1 VELSRICSSWKRGH
15 HMVNMYGYNEN
26 GDPISRTDR
35 FDDYFFVD
43 ADNADIVDG
52 VYGLSIKD
60 PKMYTSL
67 YGVSLRRV
75 ECSSIKSKNQLSKKY
90 AKCLYEADI
99 DISTKY
105 LNDNKCT
112 WSTKRNL
119 GLFDIETWLDP
130 DDNSANQPTKAQM
143 PVTSIVIYISSEKR
157 YYILSWHPEKTK
169 EYEEPKEIVDGDKT
183 YLFCRTEE
191 EVLLSFIYLVESHSV
206 DILSGWWSSGYD
218 MPYIINRCT
227 NLGIDYTCLSP
238 VNEVQIY
245 KKKGFWRTFI
255 KGLDHVDMLEGV
267 KDLGFKFPNWKLST
281 IAKHVLKNEELE
293 KETEYTWRD
302 WLDNYEGFIKYAF
315 KDVEIM
321 KEIEES
327 LHIFDLYVNLQQFS
341 NINTLSQVFMK
352 SMIVDSVM
360 IKEYRDDLKFPNR
373 IVKKKQSYA
382 GAIVLDPTKPGL
394 TEDVS
399 ILDYTSLYPT
409 TIMAY
414 NLSPETFICSEQDLD
429 GTEYTVDDICEQL
442 KAKGVKYID
451 TGYDDKLLE
460 GRYLFYAQTEKV
472 GLVPKMIR
480 KLFNKRKAIQ
490 ARMATEDLSSEEYTS
505 LFHHQKVVKLI
516 MNSVYGAFGFN
527 HYRLYKPQLAD
538 AITFFARKS
547 LLYAID
553 HFNELGHQVLY
564 GDTDSAMICN
574 NGKSIDEIES
584 ILETFNSSLATS
596 LIGKYNSG
604 LIDEYNHVDLK
615 YEKNLD
621 RIYFGDVK
629 KRYYCIVN
637 PDKEVY
643 VKGMTLI
650 RKDAPLFVQE
660 VLQFLTRLAV
670 YDKLTVEHLTYVRSN
685 LERVSMAKLGIPK
698 SFGKQFKEYIKTTP
712 QHIKA
717 SLWANELFDSVHIT
731 SSDVPY
737 MFYVKSNCEPDLKKN
752 KRHNA
757 ICIPDDQF
765 NLVKSNSE
773 LFEIDYDVFMKKQ
786 ILEQMKEFSHIATV
800 KKALEEYAKA

>member
-1 VELSRICSSWKRGH
+1 
-15 HMVNMYGYNEN
+15 MYGYNDD
-26 GDPISRTDR
+26 GAPTSRTEK
-35 FDDYFFVD
+35 FYDYFFVD
-43 ADNADIVDG
+43 ADDIEIIDG
-52 VYGLSIKD
+52 VYGLSIED

-67 YGVSLRRV
+67 FGVPLRRV
-75 ECSSIKSKNQLSKKY
+75 ECKSIKSKNLLGKKH
-90 AKCLYEADI
+90 AKSLYEADI

-105 LNDNKCT
+105 INDNKCT

-130 DDNSANQPTKAQM
+130 DDRDANKPDKAAM
-143 PVTSIVIYISSEKR
+143 PVTSIVMYISSEER

-169 EYEEPKEIVDGDKT
+169 EYETPKEIVDGDKT

-191 EVLLSFIYLVESHSV
+191 EVLLSFIYLVDSHGV

-218 MPYIINRCT
+218 MPYIINRCK

-255 KGLDHVDMLEGV
+255 KGMDHVDMLEGV
-267 KDLGFKFPNWKLST
+267 KDLGFKFPNWKLDT
-281 IAKHVLKNEELE
+281 VAKEVLKNENLE
-293 KETEYTWRD
+293 KETEYTWQD

-321 KEIEES
+321 KEVEES
-327 LHIFDLYVNLQQFS
+327 LHIFDLYINLQQFS

-352 SMIVDSVM
+352 SMIIDSVM
-360 IKEYRDDLKFPNR
+360 IKEYRDEYKFPNR

-382 GAIVLDPTKPGL
+382 GAIVIDPTQPGV
-394 TEDVS
+394 TKDVS

-414 NLSPETFICSEQDLD
+414 NLSPETYICSEADLEQS
-429 GTEYTVDDICEQL
+429 EYSIDDICKQL
-442 KAKGVKYID
+442 DEKGVKYVD
-451 TGYDDKLLE
+451 TGHDDSLLE
-460 GRYLFYAQTEKV
+460 GRYLFYAQTEKI
-472 GLVPKMIR
+472 GFVPKMIR

-490 ARMATEDLSSEEYTS
+490 AKMAHDGISQEEYIS

-516 MNSVYGAFGFN
+516 QNSVYGAFGFN
-527 HYRLYKPQLAD
+527 HYRLYKPQVAD

-553 HFNELGHQVLY
+553 HFNDIGHKVLY

-574 NGKSIDEIES
+574 NGKSVEEIEQV
-584 ILETFNSSLATS
+584 LESYNSSLAES

-604 LIDEYNHVDLK
+604 LIDEYHHVDLK

-637 PDKEVY
+637 PDKEIY

-650 RKDAPLFVQE
+650 RKDAPLFVQQA
-660 VLQFLTRLAV
+660 LKFLTKLAV
-670 YDKLTVEHLTYVRSN
+670 FDELTVEHLRYVRAN
-685 LERVSMAKLGIPK
+685 LERVSYAKLGIPRTFSK
-698 SFGKQFKEYIKTTP
+698 PFSEYMKTTP

-717 SLWANELFDSVHIT
+717 SMWANDLFDDIHIT
-731 SSDVPY
+731 YTDIPY

-752 KRHNA
+752 KRHTA
-757 ICIPDDQF
+757 ICIPDDKF
-765 NLVKSNSE
+765 NKLSSNPD
-773 LFEIDYDVFMKKQ
+773 LFEIDYDMFMKKQ
-786 ILEQMKEFSHIATV
+786 ILEQMKEFSHIDTV
-800 KKALEEYAKA
+800 KEALKNYAKA